1 MTHAAQPTQT
11 MLQGNDVSGVI
22 FHMGFDGSAFIFPSL
37 KITSWPTFT
46 AACLITS
53 TICLS
58 ERYLTYL
65 ISTKWTPTQSKNP
78 VAVSLFRSA
87 LYWVVTLER
96 LVYMLIAMSFHAG
109 LILVTVTSLT
119 IGQFIIELQEAK
131 HSTAATES
139 YHPLRDSVDLDNEPY
154 TDPPTSLF
162 PFTPTPRSAQPEIS
176 RFRTPVTEAMQSSL
190 LTPSYRAPPR
200 KAVAFELPKHTDVGS
215 GNGRERAR
223 EIMGQR

>member
-1 MTHAAQPTQT
+1 MAHAAQPTQT
-11 MLQGNDVSGVI
+11 MLDNDVSGVI

-37 KITSWPTFT
+37 KITSWPTFA

-87 LYWVVTLER
+87 LYWVVTFER

-109 LILVTVTSLT
+109 LILVTVTSLS
-119 IGQFIIELQEAK
+119 IGQFLIELQEAK

-162 PFTPTPRSAQPEIS
+162 PFTPNPRSAQPEIS
-176 RFRTPVTEAMQSSL
+176 RFRTPVTESIQSSL

-200 KAVAFELPKHTDVGS
+200 KAVAFELPTHTDIGS

>member
-1 MTHAAQPTQT
+1 MAIHSAEPTQS
-11 MLQGNDVSGVI
+11 MLQDNDVSG
-22 FHMGFDGSAFIFPSL
+22 
-37 KITSWPTFT
+37 ITSWLTFA

-53 TICLS
+53 AICLS

-65 ISTKWTPTQSKNP
+65 ISTKWTPLHSKSP
-78 VAVSLFRSA
+78 VAVSLFRSV

-96 LVYMLIAMSFHAG
+96 LIYMLIAMSFHAG
-109 LILVTVTSLT
+109 LIIATVTSLS

-131 HSTAATES
+131 SSSGATES

-162 PFTPTPRSAQPEIS
+162 PFTPSS
-176 RFRTPVTEAMQSSL
+176 RGTQSEATQFRAPVTETNPQSSF

-200 KAVAFELPKHTDVGS
+200 KAVAFELPTSTDIGS
-215 GNGRERAR
+215 GSGRDRAR
-223 EIMGQR
+223 EIMGRR